1 MTKNGYEVNFM
12 NYTTQNVVEHNRLW
26 MAIMLGC
33 LAGMGPLCTDLY
45 LPALPQ
51 IANNLNANA
60 SLVQFSLTATL
71 FGVAI
76 GQIFIGPNSDVN
88 GRKKPLLISLIIFII
103 TSFMCSLATS
113 IWELIIFR
121 FIQGLAGSGG
131 IVLSRAIACDLYSGP
146 ALTKFFSLLM
156 LINGIA
162 PVFSPVIGGQILA
175 LSDWKGIFF
184 TLGLFS
190 IILTLAVIFGM
201 KESLPE
207 ERRSAGSLKATFVTF
222 KQLLSDRIFVGYTLV
237 QGFIVAG
244 LFAYIAGSP
253 FVLQTIYGL
262 SAKIFSF
269 CFAINGMGIML
280 FAQLTGYFTGKFSE
294 KQLLVFGLNLALLCS
309 VLLLAMSIIK
319 VSIIFVLIQ
328 LFIIVSC
335 IGITTTASFSLAIQR
350 QPHSA
355 GSAAG
360 LLGVVS
366 FIFGAIASPLVGL
379 GSGATAIP
387 MAMVVMIAN
396 FLACVSYFKLAKDR
410 IQQPK
415 ISV

>member
-1 MTKNGYEVNFM
+1 M
-12 NYTTQNVVEHNRLW
+12 NYTNQNVVEPTVVEHNRLW

-33 LAGMGPLCTDLY
+33 LAGMGPLCTDFY

-51 IANNLNANA
+51 IATNLNASA

-71 FGVAI
+71 LGVAI
-76 GQIFIGPNSDVN
+76 GQIFIGPTSDIH
-88 GRKKPLLISLIIFII
+88 GRKKPLMISLIIFII
-103 TSFMCSLATS
+103 SSFMCSFAIS

-131 IVLSRAIACDLYSGP
+131 IVLSRAIACDLYAGP
-146 ALTKFFSLLM
+146 ELTKFFSLLM

-162 PVFSPVIGGQILA
+162 PIFSPVIGGQILA

-190 IILTLAVIFGM
+190 IILTLVVIFGM
-201 KESLPE
+201 EESLPE
-207 ERRSAGSLKATFVTF
+207 ERRNAGSLKATFLTF
-222 KQLLSDRIFVGYTLV
+222 SQLFSDRSFVGYVLV

-262 SAKIFSF
+262 SAKTFSL
-269 CFAINGMGIML
+269 CFAINGLGIML
-280 FAQLTGYFTGKFSE
+280 FAQLTGYFTSKFSE
-294 KQLLVFGLNLALLCS
+294 KQLLIFGLNLALVCS
-309 VLLLAMSIIK
+309 VLLLAMTMIK
-319 VSIIFVLIQ
+319 VSVIFILIQ
-328 LFIIVSC
+328 LLIIVSC
-335 IGITTTASFSLAIQR
+335 IGITTTTSFSLAIQR

-355 GSAAG
+355 GSASG

-379 GSGATAIP
+379 GSGTTAIP
-387 MAMVVMIAN
+387 MAIVVAIAN
-396 FLACVSYFKLAKDR
+396 LLAGVSYFKLAR
-410 IQQPK
+410 IE
-415 ISV
+415 

>member
-1 MTKNGYEVNFM
+1 MNFM
-12 NYTTQNVVEHNRLW
+12 NYTNQNIVAHNRLW

-33 LAGMGPLCTDLY
+33 LAGLGPLCTDFY

-51 IANNLNANA
+51 IANNLNANPL
-60 SLVQFSLTATL
+60 LVQFSLTATL
-71 FGVAI
+71 LGLAI
-76 GQIFIGPNSDVN
+76 GQIFIGPNSDIN
-88 GRKKPLLISLIIFII
+88 GRKNPLMISLIIFII
-103 TSFMCSLATS
+103 ASFMCSFAIS
-113 IWELIIFR
+113 IWELITFR

-146 ALTKFFSLLM
+146 ELTKFFSLLM

-162 PVFSPVIGGQILA
+162 PIFSPVIGGQILA
-175 LSDWKGIFF
+175 LSDWKGIFL

-222 KQLLSDRIFVGYTLV
+222 SQLLSDRGFVGYTLV

-253 FVLQTIYGL
+253 FALQTIYGL
-262 SAKIFSF
+262 SAKTFSF
-269 CFAINGMGIML
+269 CFAINGLGIML
-280 FAQLTGYFTGKFSE
+280 FAQLTGYFTDKFSE

-309 VLLLAMSIIK
+309 VLLLVMSIIK
-319 VSIIFVLIQ
+319 VSIIFILIQ

-355 GSAAG
+355 GSASG
-360 LLGVVS
+360 LLGVIS

-379 GSGATAIP
+379 GSGTTAIP
-387 MAMVVMIAN
+387 MAMVVAITN
-396 FLACVSYFKLAKDR
+396 LLACVSYFKLAR
-410 IQQPK
+410 IE
-415 ISV
+415 